1 MNKEELELVIQA
13 IEKLGNAGQA
23 AFTWWLICDL
33 IIKNA
38 LGYLVSIIFIS
49 VSWTTIKSIVKTV
62 SFGGRVLAAARK
74 PTECSYEAE
83 SEERQ
88 EAIIYH
94 IKTNFK

>member
-33 IIKNA
+33 IKNS
-38 LGYLVSIIFIS
+38 LGYIVGIIFICFS
-49 VSWTTIKSIVKTV
+49 CPAIKSIVKTV

-74 PTECSYEAE
+74 PSENCYEYV
-83 SEERQ
+83 SEEKQ
-88 EAIIYH
+88 EAIIHH